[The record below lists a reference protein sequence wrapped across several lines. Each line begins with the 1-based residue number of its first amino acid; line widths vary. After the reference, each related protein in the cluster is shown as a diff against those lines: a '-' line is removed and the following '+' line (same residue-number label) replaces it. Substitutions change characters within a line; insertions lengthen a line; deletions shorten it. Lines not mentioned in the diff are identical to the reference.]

1 MLRHEFRPAKL
12 VAGLFLTA
20 AGVVYLGDAGDA
32 WETPWFVVIPL
43 VVGGLCIAGAVAT
56 LDHAIR
62 GRRGA
67 GRMGPTGPM
76 GPMGPTGM
84 TDTRGPVGPV
94 GPTGPVGATGP
105 EGAAGATGRGGPAGP
120 TEAKRATGAG
130 GSPRRD
136 GHG

>member
-32 WETPWFVVIPL
+32 WEAPWFVAIPL

-62 GRRGA
+62 GRRGV
-67 GRMGPTGPM
+67 GRTGPTGV
-76 GPMGPTGM
+76 TG
-84 TDTRGPVGPV
+84 TR
-94 GPTGPVGATGP
+94 
-105 EGAAGATGRGGPAGP
+105 GPAGP
-120 TEAKRATGAG
+120 TGAKRATGAG
-130 GSPRRD
+130 GSPWRD